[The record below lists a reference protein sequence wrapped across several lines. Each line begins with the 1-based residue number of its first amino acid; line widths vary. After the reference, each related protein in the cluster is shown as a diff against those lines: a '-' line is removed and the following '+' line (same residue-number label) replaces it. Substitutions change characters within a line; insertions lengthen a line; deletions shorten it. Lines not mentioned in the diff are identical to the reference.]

1 MEKIIVQVYE
11 VQQPVEAEKLIEIGV
26 DHIGSVVSRQVWKNE
41 EIKDTIDLI
50 GQTSVKSSL
59 IPLFSKPAEVFTV
72 LEYYRPDIVHF
83 CEALTGLNN
92 VWSNNKGT
100 NGSLA
105 DEVLRKCE
113 PLIKLQE
120 QVRQKFPDVKI
131 MRSIPIPV
139 PGKASSWPVVELAG
153 LFETVSDFFL
163 TDTILLNDNGESTD
177 EFQPVEGFVGITGIV
192 CDWSVAS
199 KLVQASAIPVVLAG
213 GISHENVFEGVVD
226 TEPAGVDSCTG
237 TNAQDEKGQPIR
249 FQKDLGKVKQL
260 VEEVRRAEVK
270 KVNMC

>member
-1 MEKIIVQVYE
+1 MKKIIVQVYE

-59 IPLFSKPAEVFTV
+59 IPLFSKPEDVFDI

-83 CEALTGLNN
+83 CEALTGSKN
-92 VWSNNKGT
+92 VVS
-100 NGSLA
+100 NGSLS
-105 DEVLRKCE
+105 DEVLKNCE

-120 QVRQKFPDVKI
+120 QVRQRFPEIKI

-139 PGKASSWPVVELAG
+139 PGKACSWPVVELAG

-163 TDTILLNDNGESTD
+163 TDTLLLNDNGESND
-177 EFQPVEGFVGITGIV
+177 ELQPVGGFVGITGIV

-213 GISHENVFEGVVD
+213 GISHENVFKGVVD

-237 TNAQDEKGQPIR
+237 TNALDEKGQPIR
-249 FQKDLGKVKQL
+249 FQKDIGKVKQL
-260 VEEVRRAEVK
+260 VEGVRRAEANK
-270 KVNMC
+270 Y

>member
-1 MEKIIVQVYE
+1 
-11 VQQPVEAEKLIEIGV
+11 
-26 DHIGSVVSRQVWKNE
+26 
-41 EIKDTIDLI
+41 
-50 GQTSVKSSL
+50 L
-59 IPLFSKPAEVFTV
+59 IPLFSKPEDVFTV

-83 CEALTGLNN
+83 CEALTGVNN
-92 VWSNNKGT
+92 VLS

-105 DEVLRKCE
+105 EEVLRKCE

-139 PGKASSWPVVELAG
+139 LGKASSWPVVELAG

-199 KLVQASAIPVVLAG
+199 KLVQACAIPVILAG

-237 TNAQDEKGQPIR
+237 TNALDEKGQPIR

-260 VEEVRRAEVK
+260 VEEVRRAEVNK
-270 KVNMC
+270 Y